1 MDKDK
6 ESTHQPRRN
15 SDRPRGHTYRQ
26 LTSDIAQPLAER
38 QEGSSHHE
46 TGISGNGNGENETE
60 RRTGDREQTREIN
73 ERRGTN
79 AYQQLPAAMAQP
91 LAVLQV
97 SGANNETSARPQT
110 ELNVDGREE
119 TAVEKQQ
126 NVREQSQDVNERRKT
141 LNPYFQLAADTAR
154 PLAELQVFGDSNTGR
169 ETSRINDSKIESEI
183 EYDQGGK
190 PEAPSKGKQKP
201 RNHYVDLAADLSR
214 PLGELRVPSI
224 SDDRASQQE
233 AGLQSQ
239 FQTTESVARQG
250 SLSEYDPNA
259 TCGSGFF
266 RDRSNGSEEWSIS
279 SQSEATESSIFP
291 RQESLPEYNPDA
303 TCGSTCRPL
312 SSYADEEMQTEG
324 ELNSW
329 GQREATESSS
339 YQESLS
345 EYNPDATCGT
355 GYWQQASAVMD
366 SFTAQESLAKNGT
379 DHSGVQSDTEGL
391 GSKETSWTG
400 DFPKSLAE
408 NDTHPSATEEED
420 GNQQKDSYYSKQD
433 GEPCTKKPKPNPEV
447 PDHLSLSSHP
457 EHFHEETGPSF
468 GSALTL
474 GQGSISE
481 MSSTMSE
488 QFKSMTT
495 EDTQENVLLND
506 GARSRDTECLSSE
519 FEHMNIDEYDGVEP
533 STVSYSSV
541 TSQTSDNVDSLKSAT
556 QESLKDIENGAS
568 YSSGFETQVHNQ
580 VPAPM
585 NENAEVAGAVSG
597 ESLTS
602 VNSIPQGARPKT
614 KVKVPKGKKNKTPK
628 QNTKNPY
635 NELAKT
641 VSADLSA
648 LNIKMDNSRSG
659 KSTGNHL
666 RDDFR
671 DQELLDGGSS
681 QAAGTSN
688 SSGNVSRS
696 EFGQVNARQQPSEE
710 QLNRPHEGNQS
721 EDWSLS
727 GDGAQLSDQRTN
739 VVSQHT
745 HATSQNKDF
754 TSQQTQTSSRRS
766 RNSPEARAAAE
777 YCRQQVQEQQKLI
790 DNMAPEL
797 QALVIEMIR
806 RDEEE
811 LGGGHVLRDVHF
823 QPPIPPREQAGTYE
837 QTNSQEASVQGAS
850 QKSGG
855 KKSKK
860 GKKKKGHYV
869 ELAGLIAPELTKLNG
884 VMNGHREEHET
895 TAANGAAGIDR
906 SDGANQGAVGHSP
919 HEENGSLQGMRHNG
933 AYSNSPGPSY
943 QGAWGGSSRGQSH
956 VQSSQ
961 PNRQRRGNGNHS
973 MGKCPRQLCRRLF
986 WPSIFV
992 QITVYVYF
1000 YICYQNEP
1008 VNGLFKE
1015 KARKHDLKRTGKE
1028 ARHYVLMPH
1037 YLMLHQNKFS
1047 GTNTL

>member
-6 ESTHQPRRN
+6 ESTHQPRKN

-38 QEGSSHHE
+38 QEGSAHHE

-60 RRTGDREQTREIN
+60 RRTGDREQTREIHG
-73 ERRGTN
+73 RRGAS
-79 AYQQLPAAMAQP
+79 AYQQLPAATAQP
-91 LAVLQV
+91 LAVRQV
-97 SGANNETSARPQT
+97 SGANNEANARPQT
-110 ELNVDGREE
+110 ELSVDGREE

-169 ETSRINDSKIESEI
+169 EASRVNDSKIESEI

-201 RNHYVDLAADLSR
+201 KNHYLDLAADLSR
-214 PLGELRVPSI
+214 TLGELRVPSI
-224 SDDRASQQE
+224 SDDRTSQQE

-239 FQTTESVARQG
+239 FQTTESVACEE

-259 TCGSGFF
+259 TCGSGFIL
-266 RDRSNGSEEWSIS
+266 DRSNEEEEWSLR
-279 SQSEATESSIFP
+279 SQNEATESSTFP
-291 RQESLPEYNPDA
+291 RLESLSEYNPDA

-329 GQREATESSS
+329 GQREASESSS

-355 GYWQQASAVMD
+355 GYWLQASAVMD

-379 DHSGVQSDTEGL
+379 DYSGVQSDTEGL

-408 NDTHPSATEEED
+408 NDTHPSATEEDD

-447 PDHLSLSSHP
+447 TDHLSLSSHP

-468 GSALTL
+468 GSALAL

-488 QFKSMTT
+488 QFKSMKT

-506 GARSRDTECLSSE
+506 GACSRDTECLSSE

-533 STVSYSSV
+533 RTGSYSSV
-541 TSQTSDNVDSLKSAT
+541 TSQTSDNVGSLKSAT
-556 QESLKDIENGAS
+556 QDSLKDIENGAS
-568 YSSGFETQVHNQ
+568 YSSGFETDVHNQ

-585 NENAEVAGAVSG
+585 NENAKVAGAVSG

-602 VNSIPQGARPKT
+602 VSSIPQGARPKT
-614 KVKVPKGKKNKTPK
+614 KVKVPREKKNKTPK
-628 QNTKNPY
+628 QNTKKPY

-641 VSADLSA
+641 VSGELSA
-648 LNIKMDNSRSG
+648 LNRKMDNSRSG
-659 KSTGNHL
+659 KCTGNHI
-666 RDDFR
+666 RDDLR

-688 SSGNVSRS
+688 SSGKVSSS

-710 QLNRPHEGNQS
+710 QLNRPNDGNQS
-721 EDWSLS
+721 EDWSLL
-727 GDGAQLSDQRTN
+727 GDGAQLSDQSSN
-739 VVSQHT
+739 VVSQRT
-745 HATSQNKDF
+745 HATSQSKAP
-754 TSQQTQTSSRRS
+754 QQTQTSSRRS

-811 LGGGHVLRDVHF
+811 LGGGHVLPDVHF
-823 QPPIPPREQAGTYE
+823 QPPIPPREQAGTCE
-837 QTNSQEASVQGAS
+837 QTNSQGAS
-850 QKSGG
+850 AQGRSQQSGG

-884 VMNGHREEHET
+884 VMNGHKEEHET
-895 TAANGAAGIDR
+895 TAANGAAGIDQ

-919 HEENGSLQGMRHNG
+919 QDENGSLQGMRHNG

-973 MGKCPRQLCRRLF
+973 MGKRPR
-986 WPSIFV
+986 
-992 QITVYVYF
+992 
-1000 YICYQNEP
+1000 
-1008 VNGLFKE
+1008 
-1015 KARKHDLKRTGKE
+1015 
-1028 ARHYVLMPH
+1028 
-1037 YLMLHQNKFS
+1037 
-1047 GTNTL
+1047 

>member
-1 MDKDK
+1 MSHNTGENQRTVRAVMDKDI
-6 ESTHQPRRN
+6 EAADETQRNRASRSGNHYHQLAR
-15 SDRPRGHTYRQ
+15 DT
-26 LTSDIAQPLAER
+26 AQALAEL
-38 QEGSSHHE
+38 QVPGASNEIISS
-46 TGISGNGNGENETE
+46 
-60 RRTGDREQTREIN
+60 N
-73 ERRGTN
+73 ERG
-79 AYQQLPAAMAQP
+79 
-91 LAVLQV
+91 
-97 SGANNETSARPQT
+97 GNESEARQR
-110 ELNVDGREE
+110 VREE
-119 TAVEKQQ
+119 TQRV
-126 NVREQSQDVNERRKT
+126 NVRRRA
-141 LNPYFQLAADTAR
+141 NHYHQQAADTGQ
-154 PLAELQVFGDSNTGR
+154 PLAELQISSASNFDSEAVNSVDGR
-169 ETSRINDSKIESEI
+169 IESESHTARDKQQI
-183 EYDQGGK
+183 S
-190 PEAPSKGKQKP
+190 AKGKRKGKK
-201 RNHYVDLAADLSR
+201 HYLEVAKGTSGALA
-214 PLGELRVPSI
+214 ELRTPCT
-224 SDDRASQQE
+224 SDDRTSQQE

-239 FQTTESVARQG
+239 FQTTESVACEE
-250 SLSEYDPNA
+250 SLTEDDPNA

-266 RDRSNGSEEWSIS
+266 RDGSNGGEEWSLG
-279 SQSEATESSIFP
+279 SQNEATESSTFP
-291 RQESLPEYNPDA
+291 RQESLCEYNPDA
-303 TCGSTCRPL
+303 TCGSTSRPL

-329 GQREATESSS
+329 GQREASESSS
-339 YQESLS
+339 YQESSS

-366 SFTAQESLAKNGT
+366 SFTGQESLSKNDT
-379 DHSGVQSDTEGL
+379 DYSGVQSDTKGL

-400 DFPKSLAE
+400 DVPKLLAE

-420 GNQQKDSYYSKQD
+420 GNKQKGSYYSKPD

-447 PDHLSLSSHP
+447 TDHLSLSSHP
-457 EHFHEETGPSF
+457 EHFHEETGPSCC
-468 GSALTL
+468 SALAF

-506 GARSRDTECLSSE
+506 GTRSRDTECLSSE

-533 STVSYSSV
+533 STGSYSSV
-541 TSQTSDNVDSLKSAT
+541 TLQTTENVDSLKSAT

-568 YSSGFETQVHNQ
+568 YSSGFETDVHNQ

-585 NENAEVAGAVSG
+585 NENAKVAGTVSG

-602 VNSIPQGARPKT
+602 VSSIPQGARPKT
-614 KVKVPKGKKNKTPK
+614 KVKVPGGKKNKTPK

-666 RDDFR
+666 RDDLR

-688 SSGNVSRS
+688 SSRNVSTS
-696 EFGQVNARQQPSEE
+696 EFGLVNARQQPSEE
-710 QLNRPHEGNQS
+710 QLNRPHDGNQS
-721 EDWSLS
+721 EDWSLL
-727 GDGAQLSDQRTN
+727 GDGAQLSDQSTN

-811 LGGGHVLRDVHF
+811 LGGGHVLHDVHF
-823 QPPIPPREQAGTYE
+823 QPPIPPREQAGTCE
-837 QTNSQEASVQGAS
+837 QTNSQGAS
-850 QKSGG
+850 AQGRSQQSGG

-895 TAANGAAGIDR
+895 AAEHEAAGIDQ
-906 SDGANQGAVGHSP
+906 SDGANQGALGNSP

-943 QGAWGGSSRGQSH
+943 QGAWGGSSRGLSH

-973 MGKCPRQLCRRLF
+973 MGKCPRQLCGRLF
-986 WPSIFV
+986 WASIFV

-1000 YICYQNEP
+1000 YICY
-1008 VNGLFKE
+1008 
-1015 KARKHDLKRTGKE
+1015 
-1028 ARHYVLMPH
+1028 M
-1037 YLMLHQNKFS
+1037 
-1047 GTNTL
+1047 

>member
-15 SDRPRGHTYRQ
+15 SDRPRGYTYGQ

-38 QEGSSHHE
+38 QEGSAHHE
-46 TGISGNGNGENETE
+46 TGNGNGNGKNETE
-60 RRTGDREQTREIN
+60 RRTGDREQTREIH
-73 ERRGTN
+73 ERRGAS

-110 ELNVDGREE
+110 ELSVDGREE
-119 TAVEKQQ
+119 TALEKQQ
-126 NVREQSQDVNERRKT
+126 NVREQSQDVDERRKT

-169 ETSRINDSKIESEI
+169 EASRINDSKIESEI
-183 EYDQGGK
+183 EYDQGK
-190 PEAPSKGKQKP
+190 QEAPSKGK
-201 RNHYVDLAADLSR
+201 HYFDLAADLSR

-224 SDDRASQQE
+224 SDDRTSQQE

-239 FQTTESVARQG
+239 FQTTESVACEE

-259 TCGSGFF
+259 TGGSGFF
-266 RDRSNGSEEWSIS
+266 LDRSNEEEEWSLR
-279 SQSEATESSIFP
+279 SQNEATESSTFP
-291 RQESLPEYNPDA
+291 RLESLSEYNPDA
-303 TCGSTCRPL
+303 TCGSTSIPI

-329 GQREATESSS
+329 GQREASESSS

-355 GYWQQASAVMD
+355 GYWQQASVVMD
-366 SFTAQESLAKNGT
+366 SFTGQESLSRNDT
-379 DHSGVQSDTEGL
+379 DYSGVQSDTKGL

-400 DFPKSLAE
+400 DVPKLLAKT
-408 NDTHPSATEEED
+408 DTHPSATEEED

-447 PDHLSLSSHP
+447 TDHLSLSSHP

-468 GSALTL
+468 GSALAL

-488 QFKSMTT
+488 QFKSMKT

-533 STVSYSSV
+533 STGSYSSV
-541 TSQTSDNVDSLKSAT
+541 TSQTTENVDSLKSAT
-556 QESLKDIENGAS
+556 QESLKVIENGAS
-568 YSSGFETQVHNQ
+568 YSSGFETHVHNQ

-602 VNSIPQGARPKT
+602 VSSIPQGARPKT
-614 KVKVPKGKKNKTPK
+614 KVKVPRGKKNKTPK

-641 VSADLSA
+641 VSGDLSA

-666 RDDFR
+666 RDDSR
-671 DQELLDGGSS
+671 DQELLDGGTS
-681 QAAGTSN
+681 QAAGSSI
-688 SSGNVSRS
+688 SSGNASS
-696 EFGQVNARQQPSEE
+696 SDFGQVNARQQPKEE
-710 QLNRPHEGNQS
+710 QLNRPNDGNQS
-721 EDWSLS
+721 EDWSLL
-727 GDGAQLSDQRTN
+727 GDGAQLSDQSTN

-777 YCRQQVQEQQKLI
+777 YCRQQVQEQQKVI

-823 QPPIPPREQAGTYE
+823 QPPIPPREQAGTSE

-895 TAANGAAGIDR
+895 TASNGAAGIDQ
-906 SDGANQGAVGHSP
+906 SDRANLGAVGHSP
-919 HEENGSLQGMRHNG
+919 HEENGSLQGTRHNG
-933 AYSNSPGPSY
+933 AYSHSPRPSY
-943 QGAWGGSSRGQSH
+943 QGAWGGSSRNQSH
-956 VQSSQ
+956 AQTSQSYQ
-961 PNRQRRGNGNHS
+961 QRRGNGNHS
-973 MGKCPRQLCRRLF
+973 MGK
-986 WPSIFV
+986 
-992 QITVYVYF
+992 
-1000 YICYQNEP
+1000 
-1008 VNGLFKE
+1008 
-1015 KARKHDLKRTGKE
+1015 
-1028 ARHYVLMPH
+1028 RHR
-1037 YLMLHQNKFS
+1037 
-1047 GTNTL
+1047 

>member
-1 MDKDK
+1 MSHNTGENQRTVRAVMDKDI
-6 ESTHQPRRN
+6 EAADETQRNRASRSGNHYHQLAR
-15 SDRPRGHTYRQ
+15 DT
-26 LTSDIAQPLAER
+26 AQALAEL
-38 QEGSSHHE
+38 QVPGASNEIISS
-46 TGISGNGNGENETE
+46 
-60 RRTGDREQTREIN
+60 N
-73 ERRGTN
+73 ERG
-79 AYQQLPAAMAQP
+79 
-91 LAVLQV
+91 
-97 SGANNETSARPQT
+97 GNESEARQR
-110 ELNVDGREE
+110 VREE
-119 TAVEKQQ
+119 TQRV
-126 NVREQSQDVNERRKT
+126 NVRRRA
-141 LNPYFQLAADTAR
+141 NHYHQQAADTGQ
-154 PLAELQVFGDSNTGR
+154 PLAELQISSASNFDSEAVNSVDGR
-169 ETSRINDSKIESEI
+169 IESESHTARDKQQI
-183 EYDQGGK
+183 S
-190 PEAPSKGKQKP
+190 AKGKRKGKK
-201 RNHYVDLAADLSR
+201 HYLEVAKGTSGALA
-214 PLGELRVPSI
+214 ELRTPCT
-224 SDDRASQQE
+224 SDDRTSQQE

-239 FQTTESVARQG
+239 FQTTESVACEE
-250 SLSEYDPNA
+250 SLTEDDPNA

-266 RDRSNGSEEWSIS
+266 RDGSNGGEEWSLG
-279 SQSEATESSIFP
+279 SQNEATESSTFP

-324 ELNSW
+324 ELNLC
-329 GQREATESSS
+329 GHREASESSS

-366 SFTAQESLAKNGT
+366 SFTGQESLSKNDT
-379 DHSGVQSDTEGL
+379 DYSSFKSDTEKIV
-391 GSKETSWTG
+391 STESCWTG
-400 DFPKSLAE
+400 ETPKPLPAE
-408 NDTHPSATEEED
+408 TDTHHSTVAEED
-420 GNQQKDSYYSKQD
+420 GSQQNNSYHSKQD

-447 PDHLSLSSHP
+447 TNHLSLSSHP
-457 EHFHEETGPSF
+457 EHFHEETGPSCC
-468 GSALTL
+468 SALAL

-488 QFKSMTT
+488 QFKAMTT

-533 STVSYSSV
+533 STGSYSSV
-541 TSQTSDNVDSLKSAT
+541 NSQTSENVDSLKSAT
-556 QESLKDIENGAS
+556 QDSLKDIENGAS

-585 NENAEVAGAVSG
+585 NENAEVAGAVSR

-602 VNSIPQGARPKT
+602 VSSIPQGARPKT
-614 KVKVPKGKKNKTPK
+614 KVKVPGGKKNKTPK

-666 RDDFR
+666 RDDLR

-688 SSGNVSRS
+688 SSRNVSTS
-696 EFGQVNARQQPSEE
+696 EFGLVNARQQPSEE
-710 QLNRPHEGNQS
+710 QLNRPHDGNQS
-721 EDWSLS
+721 EDWSLL
-727 GDGAQLSDQRTN
+727 GDGAQLSDQSTN

-837 QTNSQEASVQGAS
+837 QTNSQEASVQGPS
-850 QKSGG
+850 QNSGG

-884 VMNGHREEHET
+884 VMNGHREEHEK
-895 TAANGAAGIDR
+895 TAEHEAAGIDQ
-906 SDGANQGAVGHSP
+906 SDGANQGALGNSP

-943 QGAWGGSSRGQSH
+943 QGAWGGSSRGLSH

-973 MGKCPRQLCRRLF
+973 MGKCPRQLCGRLF
-986 WPSIFV
+986 WASIFV

-1000 YICYQNEP
+1000 YICY
-1008 VNGLFKE
+1008 
-1015 KARKHDLKRTGKE
+1015 
-1028 ARHYVLMPH
+1028 M
-1037 YLMLHQNKFS
+1037 
-1047 GTNTL
+1047 

>member
-1 MDKDK
+1 MDKDI
-6 ESTHQPRRN
+6 EAADETQRNRASRSGNHYHQLAR
-15 SDRPRGHTYRQ
+15 DT
-26 LTSDIAQPLAER
+26 AQALAEL
-38 QEGSSHHE
+38 QVPGASNEIISS
-46 TGISGNGNGENETE
+46 
-60 RRTGDREQTREIN
+60 N
-73 ERRGTN
+73 ERG
-79 AYQQLPAAMAQP
+79 
-91 LAVLQV
+91 
-97 SGANNETSARPQT
+97 GNESEARQR
-110 ELNVDGREE
+110 VREE
-119 TAVEKQQ
+119 TQRV
-126 NVREQSQDVNERRKT
+126 NVRRRA
-141 LNPYFQLAADTAR
+141 NHYHQQAADTGQ
-154 PLAELQVFGDSNTGR
+154 PLAELQISSASNFDSEAVNSVDGR
-169 ETSRINDSKIESEI
+169 IESESHTARDKQQI
-183 EYDQGGK
+183 S
-190 PEAPSKGKQKP
+190 AKGKRKGKK
-201 RNHYVDLAADLSR
+201 HYLEVAKGTSGALA
-214 PLGELRVPSI
+214 ELRTPCT
-224 SDDRASQQE
+224 SDDRTSQQE

-239 FQTTESVARQG
+239 FQTTESVACEE
-250 SLSEYDPNA
+250 SLTEDDPNA

-266 RDRSNGSEEWSIS
+266 RDGSNGGEEWSLG
-279 SQSEATESSIFP
+279 SQNEATESSTFP

-324 ELNSW
+324 ELNSC
-329 GQREATESSS
+329 GHREASESSS

-355 GYWQQASAVMD
+355 GYWQQASVVMD
-366 SFTAQESLAKNGT
+366 SFTGQESLSKNDT
-379 DHSGVQSDTEGL
+379 DYSGVQSDTKGL

-400 DFPKSLAE
+400 DVPKLLAE

-420 GNQQKDSYYSKQD
+420 GNKQKDSYYSKPD

-447 PDHLSLSSHP
+447 TDHLSLSSHP
-457 EHFHEETGPSF
+457 EHFHEETGPSCC
-468 GSALTL
+468 SALAF

-506 GARSRDTECLSSE
+506 GTRSRDTECLSSE

-533 STVSYSSV
+533 STGSYSSV
-541 TSQTSDNVDSLKSAT
+541 TLQTTENVDFLKSAT

-568 YSSGFETQVHNQ
+568 YSSGFETDVHNQ

-585 NENAEVAGAVSG
+585 NENAKVAGTVSG

-602 VNSIPQGARPKT
+602 VSSIPQGARPKT
-614 KVKVPKGKKNKTPK
+614 KVKVPGGKKNKTPK

-666 RDDFR
+666 RNDLR

-688 SSGNVSRS
+688 SSRNVSTS
-696 EFGQVNARQQPSEE
+696 EFGLVNARQQPSEE
-710 QLNRPHEGNQS
+710 QLNRPHDGNQS
-721 EDWSLS
+721 EDWSLL
-727 GDGAQLSDQRTN
+727 GDGAQLSDQSTN

-837 QTNSQEASVQGAS
+837 QTNSQEASVQGPS
-850 QKSGG
+850 QNSGG

-895 TAANGAAGIDR
+895 TAEHEAAGIDQ
-906 SDGANQGAVGHSP
+906 SDGANQGALGNSP

-943 QGAWGGSSRGQSH
+943 QGAWGGSSRGLSH

-973 MGKCPRQLCRRLF
+973 MGKCPRQLCGRLF
-986 WPSIFV
+986 WASIFV

-1000 YICYQNEP
+1000 YICY
-1008 VNGLFKE
+1008 
-1015 KARKHDLKRTGKE
+1015 
-1028 ARHYVLMPH
+1028 M
-1037 YLMLHQNKFS
+1037 
-1047 GTNTL
+1047 

>member
-15 SDRPRGHTYRQ
+15 SDRPRGYTYGQ

-38 QEGSSHHE
+38 QEGSAHHE
-46 TGISGNGNGENETE
+46 TGNGNGNGKNETE
-60 RRTGDREQTREIN
+60 RRTGDREQTREIH
-73 ERRGTN
+73 ERRGAS

-110 ELNVDGREE
+110 ELSVDGREE
-119 TAVEKQQ
+119 TALEKQQ
-126 NVREQSQDVNERRKT
+126 NVREQSQDVDERRKT

-169 ETSRINDSKIESEI
+169 EASRINDSKIESEI
-183 EYDQGGK
+183 EYDQGK
-190 PEAPSKGKQKP
+190 QEAPSKGK
-201 RNHYVDLAADLSR
+201 HYFDLAADLSR

-224 SDDRASQQE
+224 SDDRTSQQE

-239 FQTTESVARQG
+239 FQTTESVACEE

-259 TCGSGFF
+259 TGGSGFF
-266 RDRSNGSEEWSIS
+266 LDRSNEEEEWSLR
-279 SQSEATESSIFP
+279 SQNEATESSTFP
-291 RQESLPEYNPDA
+291 RLESLSEYNPDA
-303 TCGSTCRPL
+303 TCGSTSIPI

-329 GQREATESSS
+329 GQREASESSS

-355 GYWQQASAVMD
+355 GYWQQASVVMD
-366 SFTAQESLAKNGT
+366 SFTGQESLSRNDT
-379 DHSGVQSDTEGL
+379 DYSGVQSDTKGL

-400 DFPKSLAE
+400 DVPKLLAKT
-408 NDTHPSATEEED
+408 DTHPSATEEED

-447 PDHLSLSSHP
+447 TDHLSLSSHP

-468 GSALTL
+468 GSALAL

-488 QFKSMTT
+488 QFKSMKT

-533 STVSYSSV
+533 STGSYSSV
-541 TSQTSDNVDSLKSAT
+541 TSQTTENVDSLKSAT
-556 QESLKDIENGAS
+556 QESLKVIENGAS
-568 YSSGFETQVHNQ
+568 YSSGFETHVHNQ

-602 VNSIPQGARPKT
+602 VSSIPQGARPKT
-614 KVKVPKGKKNKTPK
+614 KVKVPRGKKNKTPK

-641 VSADLSA
+641 VSGDLSA

-666 RDDFR
+666 RDDSR
-671 DQELLDGGSS
+671 DQELLDGGTS
-681 QAAGTSN
+681 QAAGSSI
-688 SSGNVSRS
+688 SSGNASS
-696 EFGQVNARQQPSEE
+696 SDFGQVNARQQPKEE
-710 QLNRPHEGNQS
+710 QLNRPNDGNQS
-721 EDWSLS
+721 EDWSLL
-727 GDGAQLSDQRTN
+727 GDGAQLSDQSTN

-777 YCRQQVQEQQKLI
+777 HCRQQVQEQQKLI

-811 LGGGHVLRDVHF
+811 LGGGHVLHDVHF

-895 TAANGAAGIDR
+895 TASNGAAGIDQ
-906 SDGANQGAVGHSP
+906 SDRANLGAVGHSP
-919 HEENGSLQGMRHNG
+919 HEENGSLQGTRRNG
-933 AYSNSPGPSY
+933 AYSHSPRPSY
-943 QGAWGGSSRGQSH
+943 QGAWGGSSRDQSH
-956 VQSSQ
+956 AQTSQSYQ
-961 PNRQRRGNGNHS
+961 QRRGNGNHS
-973 MGKCPRQLCRRLF
+973 MGK
-986 WPSIFV
+986 
-992 QITVYVYF
+992 
-1000 YICYQNEP
+1000 
-1008 VNGLFKE
+1008 
-1015 KARKHDLKRTGKE
+1015 
-1028 ARHYVLMPH
+1028 RHR
-1037 YLMLHQNKFS
+1037 
-1047 GTNTL
+1047 

>member
-1 MDKDK
+1 MSHNTGENQRTVRAVMDKDI
-6 ESTHQPRRN
+6 EAADETQRNRASRSGNHYHQLAR
-15 SDRPRGHTYRQ
+15 DT
-26 LTSDIAQPLAER
+26 AQALAEL
-38 QEGSSHHE
+38 QVPGASNEIISS
-46 TGISGNGNGENETE
+46 
-60 RRTGDREQTREIN
+60 N
-73 ERRGTN
+73 ERG
-79 AYQQLPAAMAQP
+79 
-91 LAVLQV
+91 
-97 SGANNETSARPQT
+97 GNESEARQR
-110 ELNVDGREE
+110 VREE
-119 TAVEKQQ
+119 TQRV
-126 NVREQSQDVNERRKT
+126 NVRRRA
-141 LNPYFQLAADTAR
+141 NHYHQQAADTGQ
-154 PLAELQVFGDSNTGR
+154 PLAELQISSASNFDSEAVNSVDGR
-169 ETSRINDSKIESEI
+169 IESESHTARDKQQI
-183 EYDQGGK
+183 
-190 PEAPSKGKQKP
+190 PAKGKRKGKK
-201 RNHYVDLAADLSR
+201 HYLEVAKGTSGALA
-214 PLGELRVPSI
+214 ELRTPCT
-224 SDDRASQQE
+224 SDDRTSQQE

-239 FQTTESVARQG
+239 FQTTESVACEE
-250 SLSEYDPNA
+250 SLTEDDPNA

-266 RDRSNGSEEWSIS
+266 RDGSNGGEKWSLG
-279 SQSEATESSIFP
+279 SQNEATESSTFP

-329 GQREATESSS
+329 GQREASESSS

-366 SFTAQESLAKNGT
+366 SFTGQESLSKNDT
-379 DHSGVQSDTEGL
+379 DYSNFKSDTEKIV
-391 GSKETSWTG
+391 STESCWTG
-400 DFPKSLAE
+400 ETPKPLPAE
-408 NDTHPSATEEED
+408 TDTHHSTVAEED
-420 GNQQKDSYYSKQD
+420 GSQQNNSYHSKQD

-447 PDHLSLSSHP
+447 TNYLSLSSHP
-457 EHFHEETGPSF
+457 EHFHEETGPSCC
-468 GSALTL
+468 SALAL

-488 QFKSMTT
+488 QFKAMTT
-495 EDTQENVLLND
+495 EDRQENVLLND

-533 STVSYSSV
+533 STGSYSSV
-541 TSQTSDNVDSLKSAT
+541 NSQTSENVDSLKSAT
-556 QESLKDIENGAS
+556 QYSLKDIENGAS

-585 NENAEVAGAVSG
+585 KENAEVAGAVSG

-602 VNSIPQGARPKT
+602 VSSIPQGARPKT
-614 KVKVPKGKKNKTPK
+614 KVKVPGGKKNKTPK

-666 RDDFR
+666 RDDLR

-688 SSGNVSRS
+688 SSGNVSTS
-696 EFGQVNARQQPSEE
+696 EFGLVNARQQPSEE
-710 QLNRPHEGNQS
+710 QLNRPHDGNQS
-721 EDWSLS
+721 EDWSLL
-727 GDGAQLSDQRTN
+727 GDGAQLSDQSTN

-745 HATSQNKDF
+745 HA

-811 LGGGHVLRDVHF
+811 LGGGHVLPDVHF
-823 QPPIPPREQAGTYE
+823 QPPIPPREQAGTCE
-837 QTNSQEASVQGAS
+837 QTNSQGAS
-850 QKSGG
+850 AQGRSQQSGG

-895 TAANGAAGIDR
+895 TAEHEAAGIDQ
-906 SDGANQGAVGHSP
+906 SDGANQGALGNSP

-943 QGAWGGSSRGQSH
+943 QGAWGGSSRGLSH

-973 MGKCPRQLCRRLF
+973 MGKCPRQLCGRLF
-986 WPSIFV
+986 WASIFV

-1000 YICYQNEP
+1000 YICY
-1008 VNGLFKE
+1008 
-1015 KARKHDLKRTGKE
+1015 
-1028 ARHYVLMPH
+1028 M
-1037 YLMLHQNKFS
+1037 
-1047 GTNTL
+1047 

>member
-1 MDKDK
+1 MSHNTGENQRTVRAVMDKDI
-6 ESTHQPRRN
+6 EAADDTQRNRASRSGNHYHQLAR
-15 SDRPRGHTYRQ
+15 DT
-26 LTSDIAQPLAER
+26 AQALAE
-38 QEGSSHHE
+38 
-46 TGISGNGNGENETE
+46 
-60 RRTGDREQTREIN
+60 
-73 ERRGTN
+73 
-79 AYQQLPAAMAQP
+79 
-91 LAVLQV
+91 LQV
-97 SGANNETSARPQT
+97 PGASNEIISASERGGNESEARQR
-110 ELNVDGREE
+110 VREE
-119 TAVEKQQ
+119 TQRV
-126 NVREQSQDVNERRKT
+126 NVRRRA
-141 LNPYFQLAADTAR
+141 NHYHQQAADTGQ
-154 PLAELQVFGDSNTGR
+154 PLAELQISSASNFDSEAVNSVDGR
-169 ETSRINDSKIESEI
+169 IESESHTARDKQQI
-183 EYDQGGK
+183 
-190 PEAPSKGKQKP
+190 PAKGKRKP
-201 RNHYVDLAADLSR
+201 TKHYLEVAKGTSGALA
-214 PLGELRVPSI
+214 ELRAPCT
-224 SDDRASQQE
+224 SDDRTSQQE

-239 FQTTESVARQG
+239 FQTTESLACEE
-250 SLSEYDPNA
+250 SLTEYDPNA

-266 RDRSNGSEEWSIS
+266 RDGSNGGEEWSLG
-279 SQSEATESSIFP
+279 SQNEATESSTFP

-303 TCGSTCRPL
+303 TCGSTCKPL

-324 ELNSW
+324 ELNSC
-329 GQREATESSS
+329 GHREASESSS

-366 SFTAQESLAKNGT
+366 SFTGQESLSKNDT
-379 DHSGVQSDTEGL
+379 DYSSFKSDTERIV
-391 GSKETSWTG
+391 STESCWTG
-400 DFPKSLAE
+400 ETPKPLPAE
-408 NDTHPSATEEED
+408 TNTHPSTVAEED
-420 GNQQKDSYYSKQD
+420 GSQQNNSYHSKQD

-447 PDHLSLSSHP
+447 ADELSLSLHP
-457 EHFHEETGPSF
+457 EHFYEETGSGC
-468 GSALTL
+468 GSALLL

-481 MSSTMSE
+481 MSSTRSE

-495 EDTQENVLLND
+495 EDTHDNIMLN
-506 GARSRDTECLSSE
+506 GEARSRDTECLSSE

-533 STVSYSSV
+533 STGSYSSV
-541 TSQTSDNVDSLKSAT
+541 NSQTSENVDSLKSAT
-556 QESLKDIENGAS
+556 QDSLKDVENGAS

-602 VNSIPQGARPKT
+602 VSSIPQGARPKT
-614 KVKVPKGKKNKTPK
+614 KVKLPRGKKNKTPK

-659 KSTGNHL
+659 KSTGNHF
-666 RDDFR
+666 RDDLR
-671 DQELLDGGSS
+671 DQELLDGSSS
-681 QAAGTSN
+681 QAAGTN
-688 SSGNVSRS
+688 DSSGNVSSS

-710 QLNRPHEGNQS
+710 QLKRPNDGNQS
-721 EDWSLS
+721 EDWSLL
-727 GDGAQLSDQRTN
+727 GDGAQLSDQSTN

-797 QALVIEMIR
+797 QALVIEMMR

-811 LGGGHVLRDVHF
+811 LGGGHVLHDVHF
-823 QPPIPPREQAGTYE
+823 QPLIPPREQAGTYE

-895 TAANGAAGIDR
+895 TAANGAAGIDQ

-943 QGAWGGSSRGQSH
+943 QGAWEGSSRDQSH

-973 MGKCPRQLCRRLF
+973 MGKRPR
-986 WPSIFV
+986 
-992 QITVYVYF
+992 
-1000 YICYQNEP
+1000 
-1008 VNGLFKE
+1008 
-1015 KARKHDLKRTGKE
+1015 
-1028 ARHYVLMPH
+1028 
-1037 YLMLHQNKFS
+1037 
-1047 GTNTL
+1047 

>member
-1 MDKDK
+1 MDKDI
-6 ESTHQPRRN
+6 ESADEAQRNRDSRSGNHYHQ
-15 SDRPRGHTYRQ
+15 
-26 LTSDIAQPLAER
+26 LARDTVQALVELPVPGASN
-38 QEGSSHHE
+38 EIISANE
-46 TGISGNGNGENETE
+46 TGGNESET
-60 RRTGDREQTREIN
+60 RQR
-73 ERRGTN
+73 
-79 AYQQLPAAMAQP
+79 
-91 LAVLQV
+91 V
-97 SGANNETSARPQT
+97 
-110 ELNVDGREE
+110 REE
-119 TAVEKQQ
+119 TQ
-126 NVREQSQDVNERRKT
+126 RVNERRRA
-141 LNPYFQLAADTAR
+141 NHYHQLAADTAQ
-154 PLAELQVFGDSNTGR
+154 PLAELQTSSASNFDSEAVNSVDG
-169 ETSRINDSKIESEI
+169 KIESESHTARDKQEI
-183 EYDQGGK
+183 
-190 PEAPSKGKQKP
+190 PAKGKRKP
-201 RNHYVDLAADLSR
+201 KKHYLEVAEGTSGALA
-214 PLGELRVPSI
+214 ELRTPCT
-224 SDDRASQQE
+224 SDDWTSQQE

-239 FQTTESVARQG
+239 LQTTQSVACEE
-250 SLSEYDPNA
+250 SLSEYDPNS

-266 RDRSNGSEEWSIS
+266 RDRSSGGEEWSLG
-279 SQSEATESSIFP
+279 SQNEATESSTFP
-291 RQESLPEYNPDA
+291 RQESLCEHNPDA
-303 TCGSTCRPL
+303 TCGSTSRPL

-324 ELNSW
+324 EFNSC
-329 GQREATESSS
+329 GQREATESTS

-345 EYNPDATCGT
+345 EHNPDATCGT
-355 GYWQQASAVMD
+355 GYWQQASAGMD
-366 SFTAQESLAKNGT
+366 SFSAQESLAKNGT
-379 DHSGVQSDTEGL
+379 DYSGVQSDTERL

-400 DFPKSLAE
+400 DVLKPLAE
-408 NDTHPSATEEED
+408 NDTHTSATEEED
-420 GNQQKDSYYSKQD
+420 GNKQKDSYYSKPD
-433 GEPCTKKPKPNPEV
+433 GEPCTKKPKPNPEMT
-447 PDHLSLSSHP
+447 DDLSLSSHP
-457 EHFHEETGPSF
+457 EHFHEETGPSCC
-468 GSALTL
+468 SALAL

-506 GARSRDTECLSSE
+506 GARSRDAECLSSE

-533 STVSYSSV
+533 STGSYSSV
-541 TSQTSDNVDSLKSAT
+541 NSKTSENVDSLKSAT
-556 QESLKDIENGAS
+556 QESLKDIENGSS

-602 VNSIPQGARPKT
+602 VSSIPQGARPKT
-614 KVKVPKGKKNKTPK
+614 KVKVPRGKKNKTPK
-628 QNTKNPY
+628 QNTKKPY

-666 RDDFR
+666 RDDLR
-671 DQELLDGGSS
+671 DQELLDGGRS

-688 SSGNVSRS
+688 SSGNVSTS
-696 EFGQVNARQQPSEE
+696 EFGLVNARQQPSEE
-710 QLNRPHEGNQS
+710 QLNRPHDGNQS
-721 EDWSLS
+721 EDWSLL
-727 GDGAQLSDQRTN
+727 GDGAQLSDQSTN

-745 HATSQNKDF
+745 HATSQNKHF
-754 TSQQTQTSSRRS
+754 TSQQTETSSRRS

-777 YCRQQVQEQQKLI
+777 YCRQQVQEQQKLT

-797 QALVIEMIR
+797 QALVIEMMR

-823 QPPIPPREQAGTYE
+823 QPPIPPREQAGTCE
-837 QTNSQEASVQGAS
+837 QTNSQEASIQGAS

-895 TAANGAAGIDR
+895 TAAHEAAGIDQ
-906 SDGANQGAVGHSP
+906 SDGANQGALGNSP

-943 QGAWGGSSRGQSH
+943 QGAWGGSSRGLSH

-973 MGKCPRQLCRRLF
+973 MGKCPRQLCGRLF

-1000 YICYQNEP
+1000 YICY
-1008 VNGLFKE
+1008 
-1015 KARKHDLKRTGKE
+1015 
-1028 ARHYVLMPH
+1028 M
-1037 YLMLHQNKFS
+1037 
-1047 GTNTL
+1047 

>member
-38 QEGSSHHE
+38 QEGSAHHE

-60 RRTGDREQTREIN
+60 RRIGDREQTREIN
-73 ERRGTN
+73 ERRGAS

-110 ELNVDGREE
+110 ELSVDGREE
-119 TAVEKQQ
+119 TAVEKEQ

-169 ETSRINDSKIESEI
+169 EASRINDSKIESEI
-183 EYDQGGK
+183 EYDQGK
-190 PEAPSKGKQKP
+190 QKAPSKGKQKP
-201 RNHYVDLAADLSR
+201 RNHYFDLAADVSR

-224 SDDRASQQE
+224 SDDRTSQQE

-239 FQTTESVARQG
+239 FQTTDSVACEE

-259 TCGSGFF
+259 TGGSGFF
-266 RDRSNGSEEWSIS
+266 LDRSNEEEELSLR
-279 SQSEATESSIFP
+279 SQNEATESSTFP
-291 RQESLPEYNPDA
+291 RLESLSEYNPDA
-303 TCGSTCRPL
+303 TCGSTSIPL

-329 GQREATESSS
+329 DQREASESSS

-355 GYWQQASAVMD
+355 GYWQQASAGMD
-366 SFTAQESLAKNGT
+366 SFTAQESLSKNDT
-379 DHSGVQSDTEGL
+379 DYSSFNSDTEKIV
-391 GSKETSWTG
+391 SKESCWTG
-400 DFPKSLAE
+400 ETPKPLPAE
-408 NDTHPSATEEED
+408 TDTHPSTVAEED
-420 GNQQKDSYYSKQD
+420 GRQQNNSYHSKQD

-447 PDHLSLSSHP
+447 ADELSLSLHP
-457 EHFHEETGPSF
+457 EHFYEETGSAC
-468 GSALTL
+468 GSALLL

-481 MSSTMSE
+481 MSSTRSE

-495 EDTQENVLLND
+495 EDTHENVMLNG
-506 GARSRDTECLSSE
+506 GARSRDTECLRSE

-533 STVSYSSV
+533 STGSYSSV
-541 TSQTSDNVDSLKSAT
+541 NSQTSENVDSLKSAT
-556 QESLKDIENGAS
+556 QDSLKDVENGAS

-597 ESLTS
+597 ESLTLVS
-602 VNSIPQGARPKT
+602 SIPQGARPKT
-614 KVKVPKGKKNKTPK
+614 KVKLPRGKKNKTPK

-641 VSADLSA
+641 VSGELSA
-648 LNIKMDNSRSG
+648 LNRKMDNSRSG
-659 KSTGNHL
+659 KSTGNHF
-666 RDDFR
+666 RDDLR
-671 DQELLDGGSS
+671 DQELLDGSSS
-681 QAAGTSN
+681 QAAGTN
-688 SSGNVSRS
+688 DSSGNVSSS

-710 QLNRPHEGNQS
+710 QLKRPNDGDQS
-721 EDWSLS
+721 EDWSLL
-727 GDGAQLSDQRTN
+727 GDGAQLSDQSTN

-797 QALVIEMIR
+797 QALVIEMMR

-811 LGGGHVLRDVHF
+811 LGGGHVLHDVHF

-895 TAANGAAGIDR
+895 TAANGAAGIDQ

-943 QGAWGGSSRGQSH
+943 QGAWGGSSRDQSH

-973 MGKCPRQLCRRLF
+973 MGKRPR
-986 WPSIFV
+986 
-992 QITVYVYF
+992 
-1000 YICYQNEP
+1000 
-1008 VNGLFKE
+1008 
-1015 KARKHDLKRTGKE
+1015 
-1028 ARHYVLMPH
+1028 
-1037 YLMLHQNKFS
+1037 
-1047 GTNTL
+1047 

>member
-1 MDKDK
+1 MSHNTGENQRTVRAVMDKDI
-6 ESTHQPRRN
+6 EAADETQRNRASRSGNHYHQLAR
-15 SDRPRGHTYRQ
+15 DT
-26 LTSDIAQPLAER
+26 AQALAEL
-38 QEGSSHHE
+38 QVPDASNEIISS
-46 TGISGNGNGENETE
+46 
-60 RRTGDREQTREIN
+60 N
-73 ERRGTN
+73 ERG
-79 AYQQLPAAMAQP
+79 
-91 LAVLQV
+91 
-97 SGANNETSARPQT
+97 GNESEARQR
-110 ELNVDGREE
+110 VREE
-119 TAVEKQQ
+119 TQRV
-126 NVREQSQDVNERRKT
+126 NVRRRA
-141 LNPYFQLAADTAR
+141 NHYHQQAADTGQ
-154 PLAELQVFGDSNTGR
+154 PLAELQISSASNFDSEAVNSVDGR
-169 ETSRINDSKIESEI
+169 IESESHTARDKQQI
-183 EYDQGGK
+183 S
-190 PEAPSKGKQKP
+190 AKGKRKGKK
-201 RNHYVDLAADLSR
+201 HYLEVAKGTSGALA
-214 PLGELRVPSI
+214 ELRTPCT
-224 SDDRASQQE
+224 SDDWTSQQE

-239 FQTTESVARQG
+239 LQTTQSVACEE
-250 SLSEYDPNA
+250 SLSEYDLNA

-266 RDRSNGSEEWSIS
+266 RDRSNGGEEWSLG
-279 SQSEATESSIFP
+279 SQNEATESSTFP
-291 RQESLPEYNPDA
+291 RQESLCEYNPDA
-303 TCGSTCRPL
+303 TCGSTSRPL

-324 ELNSW
+324 ELNSC
-329 GQREATESSS
+329 GHREASESSS

-366 SFTAQESLAKNGT
+366 SFTGQESLSKNDT
-379 DHSGVQSDTEGL
+379 DYSSFKSDTEKIV
-391 GSKETSWTG
+391 STESCWTG
-400 DFPKSLAE
+400 ETPKPLPAE
-408 NDTHPSATEEED
+408 TDTHHSTVAEED
-420 GNQQKDSYYSKQD
+420 GSQQNNSYHSKQD

-447 PDHLSLSSHP
+447 TNHLSLSSHP
-457 EHFHEETGPSF
+457 EHFHEETGPSCC
-468 GSALTL
+468 SALAL

-488 QFKSMTT
+488 QFKAMTT
-495 EDTQENVLLND
+495 EDTQENVFLND

-533 STVSYSSV
+533 STGSYSSI
-541 TSQTSDNVDSLKSAT
+541 TLQTTENVDSLKSAT

-568 YSSGFETQVHNQ
+568 YSSGFETDVHNQ

-585 NENAEVAGAVSG
+585 NENAKVAGTVSG

-602 VNSIPQGARPKT
+602 VSSIPQGARPKT
-614 KVKVPKGKKNKTPK
+614 KVKVLGGKKNKTPK

-666 RDDFR
+666 RDDLR

-688 SSGNVSRS
+688 SSRNVSTS
-696 EFGQVNARQQPSEE
+696 EFGLVNARQQPSEE
-710 QLNRPHEGNQS
+710 QLNRPHDGNQS
-721 EDWSLS
+721 EDWSLL
-727 GDGAQLSDQRTN
+727 GDGAQLSDQSTN

-811 LGGGHVLRDVHF
+811 LGGGHVLHDVHF
-823 QPPIPPREQAGTYE
+823 QPPIPPREQAGNCE
-837 QTNSQEASVQGAS
+837 QTNSQGAS
-850 QKSGG
+850 AQGRSQQSGG

-895 TAANGAAGIDR
+895 TAEHEAAGIDQ
-906 SDGANQGAVGHSP
+906 SDGANQGALGNSP

-943 QGAWGGSSRGQSH
+943 QGAWGGSSRGLSH

-973 MGKCPRQLCRRLF
+973 MGKCPRQLCGRLF
-986 WPSIFV
+986 WASIFV

-1000 YICYQNEP
+1000 YICY
-1008 VNGLFKE
+1008 
-1015 KARKHDLKRTGKE
+1015 
-1028 ARHYVLMPH
+1028 M
-1037 YLMLHQNKFS
+1037 
-1047 GTNTL
+1047 

>member
-1 MDKDK
+1 MSHNTGENQRTVRAVMDKDI
-6 ESTHQPRRN
+6 EAADETQRNRASRSGNHYHQLAR
-15 SDRPRGHTYRQ
+15 DT
-26 LTSDIAQPLAER
+26 AQALAEL
-38 QEGSSHHE
+38 QVPGSSNE
-46 TGISGNGNGENETE
+46 IISS
-60 RRTGDREQTREIN
+60 N
-73 ERRGTN
+73 ERG
-79 AYQQLPAAMAQP
+79 
-91 LAVLQV
+91 
-97 SGANNETSARPQT
+97 GNESEARQR
-110 ELNVDGREE
+110 VREE
-119 TAVEKQQ
+119 TQRV
-126 NVREQSQDVNERRKT
+126 NVRRRA
-141 LNPYFQLAADTAR
+141 NHYHQQAADTGQ
-154 PLAELQVFGDSNTGR
+154 PLAELQISSASNFDSEAVNSVDGR
-169 ETSRINDSKIESEI
+169 IESESHTARDKQQI
-183 EYDQGGK
+183 S
-190 PEAPSKGKQKP
+190 AKGKRKGKK
-201 RNHYVDLAADLSR
+201 HYLEVAKGTSGALA
-214 PLGELRVPSI
+214 ELRTPCT
-224 SDDRASQQE
+224 SDDRTSQQE

-239 FQTTESVARQG
+239 FQTTESVACEE
-250 SLSEYDPNA
+250 SLTEDDPNA

-266 RDRSNGSEEWSIS
+266 RDGSNGGEEWSLG
-279 SQSEATESSIFP
+279 SQNEATESSTFP

-324 ELNSW
+324 ELNSC
-329 GQREATESSS
+329 GHREASESSS

-355 GYWQQASAVMD
+355 GYWQQASAGMD
-366 SFTAQESLAKNGT
+366 SFTGQESLSKNDT
-379 DHSGVQSDTEGL
+379 DYSSFKSDTEKIV
-391 GSKETSWTG
+391 STESCWTG
-400 DFPKSLAE
+400 ETPKPLPAE
-408 NDTHPSATEEED
+408 TDTHHSTVAEED
-420 GNQQKDSYYSKQD
+420 GSQQNNSYHSKQD

-447 PDHLSLSSHP
+447 TNHLSLSSHP
-457 EHFHEETGPSF
+457 EHFHEETGPSCC
-468 GSALTL
+468 SALAL

-488 QFKSMTT
+488 QFKAMTT

-533 STVSYSSV
+533 STGSYSSV
-541 TSQTSDNVDSLKSAT
+541 NSQTSENVDSLKSAT
-556 QESLKDIENGAS
+556 QDSLKDIENGAS

-585 NENAEVAGAVSG
+585 NENAEVAGAVSR
-597 ESLTS
+597 ESLTLVS
-602 VNSIPQGARPKT
+602 SIPQGARPKT
-614 KVKVPKGKKNKTPK
+614 KVKLPRGKKNKTPK

-666 RDDFR
+666 RNDLR

-688 SSGNVSRS
+688 SSRNVSTS
-696 EFGQVNARQQPSEE
+696 EFGLVNARQQPSEE
-710 QLNRPHEGNQS
+710 QLNRPHDGNQS
-721 EDWSLS
+721 EDWSLL
-727 GDGAQLSDQRTN
+727 GDGAQLSDQSTD

-797 QALVIEMIR
+797 QALVIEMMR

-811 LGGGHVLRDVHF
+811 LGGGHVLHDVHF

-837 QTNSQEASVQGAS
+837 QTNSQEASVQGPS
-850 QKSGG
+850 QNSGG

-895 TAANGAAGIDR
+895 TAEHEAAGIDQ
-906 SDGANQGAVGHSP
+906 SDGANQGALGNSP

-943 QGAWGGSSRGQSH
+943 QGAWGGASRGLSH

-973 MGKCPRQLCRRLF
+973 MGKCPRQLCGRLF
-986 WPSIFV
+986 WASIFV

-1000 YICYQNEP
+1000 YICY
-1008 VNGLFKE
+1008 
-1015 KARKHDLKRTGKE
+1015 
-1028 ARHYVLMPH
+1028 M
-1037 YLMLHQNKFS
+1037 
-1047 GTNTL
+1047 

>member
-1 MDKDK
+1 MSHNTGENQRTVRAVMDKDI
-6 ESTHQPRRN
+6 EAADETQRNRASRSGNHYHQLAR
-15 SDRPRGHTYRQ
+15 DT
-26 LTSDIAQPLAER
+26 AQALAEL
-38 QEGSSHHE
+38 QVPGASNEIISS
-46 TGISGNGNGENETE
+46 
-60 RRTGDREQTREIN
+60 N
-73 ERRGTN
+73 ERG
-79 AYQQLPAAMAQP
+79 
-91 LAVLQV
+91 
-97 SGANNETSARPQT
+97 GNESEARQR
-110 ELNVDGREE
+110 VREE
-119 TAVEKQQ
+119 TQRV
-126 NVREQSQDVNERRKT
+126 NVRRRA
-141 LNPYFQLAADTAR
+141 NHYHQQAADTGQ
-154 PLAELQVFGDSNTGR
+154 PLAELQISSASNFDSEAVNSVDGR
-169 ETSRINDSKIESEI
+169 IESESHTARDKQQI
-183 EYDQGGK
+183 S
-190 PEAPSKGKQKP
+190 AKGKRKGKK
-201 RNHYVDLAADLSR
+201 HYLEVAKGTSGALA
-214 PLGELRVPSI
+214 ELRTPCT
-224 SDDRASQQE
+224 SDDRTSQQE

-239 FQTTESVARQG
+239 FQTTESVACEE
-250 SLSEYDPNA
+250 SLTEDDPNA

-266 RDRSNGSEEWSIS
+266 RDGSNGGEEWSLG
-279 SQSEATESSIFP
+279 SQNEATESSTFP

-324 ELNSW
+324 ELNSC
-329 GQREATESSS
+329 GHREASESSS

-366 SFTAQESLAKNGT
+366 SFTGQESLSKNDT
-379 DHSGVQSDTEGL
+379 DYSNFKSDTEKIV
-391 GSKETSWTG
+391 STESCWTG
-400 DFPKSLAE
+400 ETPKPLPAE
-408 NDTHPSATEEED
+408 TDTHHSTVAEED
-420 GNQQKDSYYSKQD
+420 GSQQNNSYHSKQD

-447 PDHLSLSSHP
+447 TNHLSLSSHP
-457 EHFHEETGPSF
+457 EHFHEETGPSCC
-468 GSALTL
+468 SALAL

-488 QFKSMTT
+488 QFKAMTT
-495 EDTQENVLLND
+495 EDRQENVLLND

-533 STVSYSSV
+533 STGSYSSV
-541 TSQTSDNVDSLKSAT
+541 NSQTSENVDSLKSAT
-556 QESLKDIENGAS
+556 QYSLKDIENGAS

-585 NENAEVAGAVSG
+585 KENAEVAGAVSG

-602 VNSIPQGARPKT
+602 VSSIPQGARPKT
-614 KVKVPKGKKNKTPK
+614 KVKVPGGKKNKTPK

-666 RDDFR
+666 RDDLR

-688 SSGNVSRS
+688 SSGNVSTS
-696 EFGQVNARQQPSEE
+696 EFGLVNARQQPSEE
-710 QLNRPHEGNQS
+710 QLNRPHDGNQS
-721 EDWSLS
+721 EDWSLL
-727 GDGAQLSDQRTN
+727 GDGAQLSDQSTN

-745 HATSQNKDF
+745 HA

-850 QKSGG
+850 QNSGG

-895 TAANGAAGIDR
+895 TAEHEAAGIDQ
-906 SDGANQGAVGHSP
+906 SDGANQGALGNSP

-943 QGAWGGSSRGQSH
+943 QGAWGGSSRGLSH

-973 MGKCPRQLCRRLF
+973 MGKCPRQLCGRLF
-986 WPSIFV
+986 WASIFV

-1000 YICYQNEP
+1000 YICY
-1008 VNGLFKE
+1008 
-1015 KARKHDLKRTGKE
+1015 
-1028 ARHYVLMPH
+1028 M
-1037 YLMLHQNKFS
+1037 
-1047 GTNTL
+1047 

>member
-1 MDKDK
+1 MDKDI
-6 ESTHQPRRN
+6 ESADEAQRNRDSRSGNHYHQLAR
-15 SDRPRGHTYRQ
+15 DT
-26 LTSDIAQPLAER
+26 AQALAE
-38 QEGSSHHE
+38 
-46 TGISGNGNGENETE
+46 
-60 RRTGDREQTREIN
+60 
-73 ERRGTN
+73 
-79 AYQQLPAAMAQP
+79 
-91 LAVLQV
+91 LQV
-97 SGANNETSARPQT
+97 PGASNEIISASERGGNESEARQR
-110 ELNVDGREE
+110 VREE
-119 TAVEKQQ
+119 TQRV
-126 NVREQSQDVNERRKT
+126 NVRRRA
-141 LNPYFQLAADTAR
+141 NHYHQQAADTGQ
-154 PLAELQVFGDSNTGR
+154 PLAELQISSASNFDSEAVNSVDGR
-169 ETSRINDSKIESEI
+169 IESESHTARDKQQI
-183 EYDQGGK
+183 
-190 PEAPSKGKQKP
+190 PAKGKRKP
-201 RNHYVDLAADLSR
+201 KKHYLEVAKGTSGALA
-214 PLGELRVPSI
+214 ELRTPCT
-224 SDDRASQQE
+224 SDDWTSQQE

-239 FQTTESVARQG
+239 LQTTQSVACEE
-250 SLSEYDPNA
+250 SLSEYDLNA

-266 RDRSNGSEEWSIS
+266 RDRSNGGEEWSLG
-279 SQSEATESSIFP
+279 SQNEATESSTFP

-329 GQREATESSS
+329 GQGEASESSS
-339 YQESLS
+339 YQESSS

-355 GYWQQASAVMD
+355 GYWQQASAGMD
-366 SFTAQESLAKNGT
+366 SFTAQESLSKNDT
-379 DHSGVQSDTEGL
+379 DYSSFKSDTEKIV
-391 GSKETSWTG
+391 SKESCWTG
-400 DFPKSLAE
+400 ETPKPLPAE
-408 NDTHPSATEEED
+408 TDTHPSTVAEED
-420 GNQQKDSYYSKQD
+420 GRQQNNSYHSKQD
-433 GEPCTKKPKPNPEV
+433 GEPCNKKPKPNPEV
-447 PDHLSLSSHP
+447 TNHLSLSSHP
-457 EHFHEETGPSF
+457 EHFHEETGPSCC
-468 GSALTL
+468 SALAF

-533 STVSYSSV
+533 STGSYSSV
-541 TSQTSDNVDSLKSAT
+541 TLQTTENVDSLKSAT

-568 YSSGFETQVHNQ
+568 CSSGFETDVHNQ

-585 NENAEVAGAVSG
+585 NENAKVAGTVSG

-602 VNSIPQGARPKT
+602 VSSIPQGARPKT
-614 KVKVPKGKKNKTPK
+614 KVKVPGGKKNKTPK

-666 RDDFR
+666 RDDLR

-688 SSGNVSRS
+688 SSGNVSTS
-696 EFGQVNARQQPSEE
+696 EFGLVNARQQPSEE
-710 QLNRPHEGNQS
+710 QLNRPHDGNQS
-721 EDWSLS
+721 EDWSLL
-727 GDGAQLSDQRTN
+727 GDGAQLSDQSTN

-811 LGGGHVLRDVHF
+811 LGGGHVLHDVHF
-823 QPPIPPREQAGTYE
+823 QPPIPPREQAGTWE
-837 QTNSQEASVQGAS
+837 QTNSQGAS
-850 QKSGG
+850 AQGRSQQSGG

-895 TAANGAAGIDR
+895 TAEHEAAGIDQ
-906 SDGANQGAVGHSP
+906 SDGANQGALGNSP

-943 QGAWGGSSRGQSH
+943 QGAWGGSSRGLSH

-973 MGKCPRQLCRRLF
+973 MGKCPRQLCGRLF
-986 WPSIFV
+986 WASIFV

-1000 YICYQNEP
+1000 YICY
-1008 VNGLFKE
+1008 
-1015 KARKHDLKRTGKE
+1015 
-1028 ARHYVLMPH
+1028 M
-1037 YLMLHQNKFS
+1037 
-1047 GTNTL
+1047 

>member
-26 LTSDIAQPLAER
+26 VAADIAQPLAELH
-38 QEGSSHHE
+38 EGSAHHE
-46 TGISGNGNGENETE
+46 TRISGNGNGENETE
-60 RRTGDREQTREIN
+60 RRTGDRVQTREIH

-79 AYQQLPAAMAQP
+79 AYQQLAAAMAQP
-91 LAVLQV
+91 LAELQV
-97 SGANNETSARPQT
+97 PWANNETSAHPQT

-119 TAVEKQQ
+119 TAVEKRQ
-126 NVREQSQDVNERRKT
+126 NVREQSHDVNESRRT
-141 LNPYFQLAADTAR
+141 PNRYFQLAAETAR
-154 PLAELQVFGDSNTGR
+154 AMAEPQVFGGSNAGR
-169 ETSRINDSKIESEI
+169 EASRINDSKIESEI

-190 PEAPSKGKQKP
+190 QEAPSNGKRKP
-201 RNHYVDLAADLSR
+201 RNHYLDLAADLSR

-224 SDDRASQQE
+224 SDDRTSQQE

-239 FQTTESVARQG
+239 SQTTESVVCEEP
-250 SLSEYDPNA
+250 LSEYDPNA

-266 RDRSNGSEEWSIS
+266 LDRSNEEEEWSLR
-279 SQSEATESSIFP
+279 SQNEANESSTFP

-303 TCGSTCRPL
+303 TCGSSLPL
-312 SSYADEEMQTEG
+312 GSYADEEMQTER

-329 GQREATESSS
+329 GQREASECSS

-355 GYWQQASAVMD
+355 GYWQQASSVID
-366 SFTAQESLAKNGT
+366 SFTGQESLSKN
-379 DHSGVQSDTEGL
+379 DNDYSSFKSDTEKIV
-391 GSKETSWTG
+391 SKESCWTG
-400 DFPKSLAE
+400 ETPKPLPAE
-408 NDTHPSATEEED
+408 TDTHPSAVAEEE
-420 GNQQKDSYYSKQD
+420 GSQQNNGYHSKQD

-447 PDHLSLSSHP
+447 ADELSLSLHP
-457 EHFHEETGPSF
+457 EHFHEETGPSC
-468 GSALTL
+468 GSALL
-474 GQGSISE
+474 RGQGSISE
-481 MSSTMSE
+481 MSSTRWE
-488 QFKSMTT
+488 QVNSMTT
-495 EDTQENVLLND
+495 EDTHANVILNG
-506 GARSRDTECLSSE
+506 GARSRDTECLRSE

-533 STVSYSSV
+533 RTGFYSSV
-541 TSQTSDNVDSLKSAT
+541 TSQTSENVDSLKSDT
-556 QESLKDIENGAS
+556 QESMNDIENGAS
-568 YSSGFETQVHNQ
+568 YSSGFETHAYNQ
-580 VPAPM
+580 VPAPR
-585 NENAEVAGAVSG
+585 NENAEVAGTVSG

-602 VNSIPQGARPKT
+602 VSSIPQGARPKT
-614 KVKVPKGKKNKTPK
+614 KVKVPRGKKNKTPK

-635 NELAKT
+635 TELAKT
-641 VSADLSA
+641 VSDDLSA
-648 LNIKMDNSRSG
+648 LNRKLDDSRSG
-659 KSTGNHL
+659 KSIGNHL
-666 RDDFR
+666 RDDLR
-671 DQELLDGGSS
+671 DQELLDGGTS

-688 SSGNVSRS
+688 SSGNVSSS
-696 EFGQVNARQQPSEE
+696 EFRQVNTRQQPSEE
-710 QLNRPHEGNQS
+710 QLNRLSDGNQS
-721 EDWSLS
+721 EDWSLL
-727 GDGAQLSDQRTN
+727 GDGAQLSDQSTS

-754 TSQQTQTSSRRS
+754 TPQQTQTSSRRN

-811 LGGGHVLRDVHF
+811 LGGGHVLHDVHF

-895 TAANGAAGIDR
+895 TTVNGAAGIDQ

-919 HEENGSLQGMRHNG
+919 HEENGCLQGTRHNG
-933 AYSNSPGPSY
+933 AYSHSPRPSY
-943 QGAWGGSSRGQSH
+943 QGAWGGSSRDQSH

-961 PNRQRRGNGNHS
+961 SNRQRRGNENHS
-973 MGKCPRQLCRRLF
+973 MGKRPQ
-986 WPSIFV
+986 
-992 QITVYVYF
+992 
-1000 YICYQNEP
+1000 
-1008 VNGLFKE
+1008 
-1015 KARKHDLKRTGKE
+1015 
-1028 ARHYVLMPH
+1028 
-1037 YLMLHQNKFS
+1037 
-1047 GTNTL
+1047 

>member
-1 MDKDK
+1 MDKDI
-6 ESTHQPRRN
+6 EAADETQRNRDSRCGNHYHQLAR
-15 SDRPRGHTYRQ
+15 DT
-26 LTSDIAQPLAER
+26 AQALAE
-38 QEGSSHHE
+38 
-46 TGISGNGNGENETE
+46 
-60 RRTGDREQTREIN
+60 
-73 ERRGTN
+73 
-79 AYQQLPAAMAQP
+79 
-91 LAVLQV
+91 LQV
-97 SGANNETSARPQT
+97 PGASNEIISASERGGNESEARQR
-110 ELNVDGREE
+110 VREE
-119 TAVEKQQ
+119 TQRV
-126 NVREQSQDVNERRKT
+126 NVRRRA
-141 LNPYFQLAADTAR
+141 NHYHQQAADTGQ
-154 PLAELQVFGDSNTGR
+154 PLAELQISSASNFDSEAVNSVDGR
-169 ETSRINDSKIESEI
+169 IESESHTARDKQQI
-183 EYDQGGK
+183 
-190 PEAPSKGKQKP
+190 PAKGKRKP
-201 RNHYVDLAADLSR
+201 KKHYLEVAKGTSGALA
-214 PLGELRVPSI
+214 ELRTPCT
-224 SDDRASQQE
+224 SDDRTSQQE

-239 FQTTESVARQG
+239 FQTTESVACEE
-250 SLSEYDPNA
+250 SLTEYDPNA

-266 RDRSNGSEEWSIS
+266 RDGSNGGEEWSLG
-279 SQSEATESSIFP
+279 SQNEATESSTFP

-303 TCGSTCRPL
+303 NCGSTCRPL

-329 GQREATESSS
+329 GQREASESSS

-355 GYWQQASAVMD
+355 GYWQQASAGMD
-366 SFTAQESLAKNGT
+366 SFTAQESLSKNDT
-379 DHSGVQSDTEGL
+379 DYSSFKSDTEKIV
-391 GSKETSWTG
+391 SKESCWTG
-400 DFPKSLAE
+400 ETPKPLPAE
-408 NDTHPSATEEED
+408 TDTHPITVAEED
-420 GNQQKDSYYSKQD
+420 GRQQNNSYHSKQD

-447 PDHLSLSSHP
+447 ADELSLSLHP
-457 EHFHEETGPSF
+457 EHFYEETGSAC
-468 GSALTL
+468 GSALLL

-481 MSSTMSE
+481 MSSTRSE

-495 EDTQENVLLND
+495 EDTHDNVMLN
-506 GARSRDTECLSSE
+506 GEARSRDTECLSSE

-533 STVSYSSV
+533 STGSYSSV
-541 TSQTSDNVDSLKSAT
+541 NSQTSENVDSLKSAT
-556 QESLKDIENGAS
+556 QDSLKDIENGAS
-568 YSSGFETQVHNQ
+568 YSSGLETQVHNQ

-602 VNSIPQGARPKT
+602 VSSIPQGARPKT
-614 KVKVPKGKKNKTPK
+614 KVKLPRGKKNKTPK

-641 VSADLSA
+641 VSGELSA
-648 LNIKMDNSRSG
+648 LNRKMDNSRSG
-659 KSTGNHL
+659 KSTGNHF
-666 RDDFR
+666 RDDLR
-671 DQELLDGGSS
+671 DQELLDGSSS
-681 QAAGTSN
+681 QAAGTN
-688 SSGNVSRS
+688 DSSGNVSTS

-710 QLNRPHEGNQS
+710 QLKRPNDGNQS
-721 EDWSLS
+721 EDWSLL
-727 GDGAQLSDQRTN
+727 GDGAQLSDQSTN

-797 QALVIEMIR
+797 QALVIEMMR

-811 LGGGHVLRDVHF
+811 LGGGHVLHDVHF

-850 QKSGG
+850 QKSDG

-895 TAANGAAGIDR
+895 TAVNGAAGIDQ
-906 SDGANQGAVGHSP
+906 SDGANQGAVGHSS

-943 QGAWGGSSRGQSH
+943 QGAWGGSSRDQSH

-973 MGKCPRQLCRRLF
+973 MGKRPR
-986 WPSIFV
+986 
-992 QITVYVYF
+992 
-1000 YICYQNEP
+1000 
-1008 VNGLFKE
+1008 
-1015 KARKHDLKRTGKE
+1015 
-1028 ARHYVLMPH
+1028 
-1037 YLMLHQNKFS
+1037 
-1047 GTNTL
+1047 

>member
-1 MDKDK
+1 MDKDI
-6 ESTHQPRRN
+6 EAADETQRNRDSRSGNHYHQLAR
-15 SDRPRGHTYRQ
+15 DT
-26 LTSDIAQPLAER
+26 AQALAE
-38 QEGSSHHE
+38 
-46 TGISGNGNGENETE
+46 
-60 RRTGDREQTREIN
+60 
-73 ERRGTN
+73 
-79 AYQQLPAAMAQP
+79 
-91 LAVLQV
+91 LQV
-97 SGANNETSARPQT
+97 PGASNEIISASERGGNESEARQR
-110 ELNVDGREE
+110 VREE
-119 TAVEKQQ
+119 TQRV
-126 NVREQSQDVNERRKT
+126 NVRRRA
-141 LNPYFQLAADTAR
+141 NHYHQQAADTGQ
-154 PLAELQVFGDSNTGR
+154 PLAELQISSASNFDSEAVNSVDGR
-169 ETSRINDSKIESEI
+169 IESESHTARDKQQI
-183 EYDQGGK
+183 
-190 PEAPSKGKQKP
+190 PAKGKRKGKK
-201 RNHYVDLAADLSR
+201 HYLEVAKGTSGALA
-214 PLGELRVPSI
+214 ELRTPCT
-224 SDDRASQQE
+224 SDDRTSQQE

-239 FQTTESVARQG
+239 FQTTESVACEE
-250 SLSEYDPNA
+250 SLTEYDPNA

-266 RDRSNGSEEWSIS
+266 RDGSNGGEEWSLG
-279 SQSEATESSIFP
+279 SQNEATESSIFP

-329 GQREATESSS
+329 GQREASESSS

-366 SFTAQESLAKNGT
+366 SFTGQESLSKNDT
-379 DHSGVQSDTEGL
+379 DYSSFKSDTEKIV
-391 GSKETSWTG
+391 STESCWTG
-400 DFPKSLAE
+400 ETPKPLPAE
-408 NDTHPSATEEED
+408 TDTHPSTVAEED
-420 GNQQKDSYYSKQD
+420 GRQQNNSYHSKQD
-433 GEPCTKKPKPNPEV
+433 GEPCTKKPKPNSEV
-447 PDHLSLSSHP
+447 ADELSLSLHP
-457 EHFHEETGPSF
+457 EHFYEETGSAC
-468 GSALTL
+468 GSALLL

-481 MSSTMSE
+481 MSSTRSE

-495 EDTQENVLLND
+495 EDTHDNVMLN
-506 GARSRDTECLSSE
+506 GEARSRDTECLRSE

-533 STVSYSSV
+533 STGSYSSV
-541 TSQTSDNVDSLKSAT
+541 NSQTSENVDSLKSAT
-556 QESLKDIENGAS
+556 QDSLKDIENGAS

-585 NENAEVAGAVSG
+585 NENAEVAGAVSC

-602 VNSIPQGARPKT
+602 VSSIPQGARPKT
-614 KVKVPKGKKNKTPK
+614 KVKVPGGKKNKTPK

-641 VSADLSA
+641 VSGELSA
-648 LNIKMDNSRSG
+648 LNRKMDNSRSG
-659 KSTGNHL
+659 KSTGNHF
-666 RDDFR
+666 RDDLR
-671 DQELLDGGSS
+671 DQELLDGSSS
-681 QAAGTSN
+681 QAAGTN
-688 SSGNVSRS
+688 DSSGNVSSS

-710 QLNRPHEGNQS
+710 QLKRPIDGNQS
-721 EDWSLS
+721 EDWSLL
-727 GDGAQLSDQRTN
+727 GDGAQLSDQSTN

-895 TAANGAAGIDR
+895 TAANGAAGIDQ

-943 QGAWGGSSRGQSH
+943 QGAWGGSSRDQSH
-956 VQSSQ
+956 AQTSQSYQ
-961 PNRQRRGNGNHS
+961 PRRGNGNHS
-973 MGKCPRQLCRRLF
+973 MGKRR
-986 WPSIFV
+986 
-992 QITVYVYF
+992 
-1000 YICYQNEP
+1000 
-1008 VNGLFKE
+1008 
-1015 KARKHDLKRTGKE
+1015 R
-1028 ARHYVLMPH
+1028 
-1037 YLMLHQNKFS
+1037 
-1047 GTNTL
+1047 

>member
-1 MDKDK
+1 MSHNTGENQRTVRAVMDKDI
-6 ESTHQPRRN
+6 EAADETQRNRASRSGNHYHQLAR
-15 SDRPRGHTYRQ
+15 DT
-26 LTSDIAQPLAER
+26 AQALAEL
-38 QEGSSHHE
+38 QVPDASNEIISS
-46 TGISGNGNGENETE
+46 
-60 RRTGDREQTREIN
+60 N
-73 ERRGTN
+73 ERG
-79 AYQQLPAAMAQP
+79 
-91 LAVLQV
+91 
-97 SGANNETSARPQT
+97 GNESEARQR
-110 ELNVDGREE
+110 VREE
-119 TAVEKQQ
+119 TQRV
-126 NVREQSQDVNERRKT
+126 NVRRRA
-141 LNPYFQLAADTAR
+141 NHYHQQAADTGQ
-154 PLAELQVFGDSNTGR
+154 PLAELQISSASNFDSEAVNSVDGR
-169 ETSRINDSKIESEI
+169 IESESHTARDKQQI
-183 EYDQGGK
+183 S
-190 PEAPSKGKQKP
+190 AKGKRKGKK
-201 RNHYVDLAADLSR
+201 HYLEVAKGTSGALA
-214 PLGELRVPSI
+214 ELRTPCT
-224 SDDRASQQE
+224 SDDRTSQQE

-239 FQTTESVARQG
+239 FQTTESVACEE
-250 SLSEYDPNA
+250 SLTEDDPNA

-266 RDRSNGSEEWSIS
+266 RDGSNGGEEWSLG
-279 SQSEATESSIFP
+279 SQNEATESSTFP
-291 RQESLPEYNPDA
+291 RQESLCEYNPDA
-303 TCGSTCRPL
+303 TCGSTSRPL

-329 GQREATESSS
+329 GQREASESSS
-339 YQESLS
+339 YQESSS

-355 GYWQQASAVMD
+355 GYWQQASVVMD
-366 SFTAQESLAKNGT
+366 SFTGQESLSKNDT
-379 DHSGVQSDTEGL
+379 DYSGVQSDTKGL

-400 DFPKSLAE
+400 DVPKLLAE

-420 GNQQKDSYYSKQD
+420 GNKQKDSYYSKPD

-447 PDHLSLSSHP
+447 TDHLSLSSHP
-457 EHFHEETGPSF
+457 EHFHEETGPSCC
-468 GSALTL
+468 SALAF

-533 STVSYSSV
+533 STGSYSSV
-541 TSQTSDNVDSLKSAT
+541 NSQTSENVDSLKSVT
-556 QESLKDIENGAS
+556 QDSLKDIENGAS

-585 NENAEVAGAVSG
+585 NENAEVAGVVSR

-602 VNSIPQGARPKT
+602 VSSIPQGARPKT
-614 KVKVPKGKKNKTPK
+614 KVKVPGGKKNKTPK

-666 RDDFR
+666 RDDLR

-688 SSGNVSRS
+688 SSRNVSTS
-696 EFGQVNARQQPSEE
+696 EFGLVNARQQPSEE
-710 QLNRPHEGNQS
+710 QLNRPHDGNQS
-721 EDWSLS
+721 EDWSLL
-727 GDGAQLSDQRTN
+727 GDGAQLSDQSTN

-850 QKSGG
+850 QNSGG

-895 TAANGAAGIDR
+895 TAEHEAAGIDQ
-906 SDGANQGAVGHSP
+906 SDGANQGALGNSP

-943 QGAWGGSSRGQSH
+943 QGAWGGSSRGLSH

-973 MGKCPRQLCRRLF
+973 MGKCPRQLCGRLF
-986 WPSIFV
+986 WASIFV

-1000 YICYQNEP
+1000 YICY
-1008 VNGLFKE
+1008 
-1015 KARKHDLKRTGKE
+1015 
-1028 ARHYVLMPH
+1028 M
-1037 YLMLHQNKFS
+1037 
-1047 GTNTL
+1047 

>member
-1 MDKDK
+1 MDKDI
-6 ESTHQPRRN
+6 EAADETQRNRDSRSGNHYHQLAR
-15 SDRPRGHTYRQ
+15 DT
-26 LTSDIAQPLAER
+26 AQALAE
-38 QEGSSHHE
+38 
-46 TGISGNGNGENETE
+46 
-60 RRTGDREQTREIN
+60 
-73 ERRGTN
+73 
-79 AYQQLPAAMAQP
+79 
-91 LAVLQV
+91 LQV
-97 SGANNETSARPQT
+97 PGASNEIISASERGGNESEARQR
-110 ELNVDGREE
+110 VREE
-119 TAVEKQQ
+119 TQRV
-126 NVREQSQDVNERRKT
+126 NVRRRA
-141 LNPYFQLAADTAR
+141 NHYHQQAADTGQ
-154 PLAELQVFGDSNTGR
+154 PLAELQISSASNFDSEAVNSVDDR
-169 ETSRINDSKIESEI
+169 IESESHTARDKQQI
-183 EYDQGGK
+183 
-190 PEAPSKGKQKP
+190 PAKGKRKP
-201 RNHYVDLAADLSR
+201 KKHYLEVAKGTSGALA
-214 PLGELRVPSI
+214 ELRTPCT
-224 SDDRASQQE
+224 SDDRTSQQE

-239 FQTTESVARQG
+239 FQTTESVACEE
-250 SLSEYDPNA
+250 SLTEYDPNA

-266 RDRSNGSEEWSIS
+266 RDGSNGREEWSLG
-279 SQSEATESSIFP
+279 SQNEATESSTFP

-329 GQREATESSS
+329 GQREASESSS
-339 YQESLS
+339 YQESSS

-355 GYWQQASAVMD
+355 GYWQQASAGMD
-366 SFTAQESLAKNGT
+366 SFTAQESLSKNDT
-379 DHSGVQSDTEGL
+379 DYSSFKSDTEKIV
-391 GSKETSWTG
+391 SKESCWTG
-400 DFPKSLAE
+400 ETPKPLPAE
-408 NDTHPSATEEED
+408 TDTHPSTVAEED
-420 GNQQKDSYYSKQD
+420 GRQQNNSYHSKQD

-447 PDHLSLSSHP
+447 ADELSLSLHP
-457 EHFHEETGPSF
+457 EHFYEETGSAC
-468 GSALTL
+468 GSALLL

-481 MSSTMSE
+481 MSSTRSE

-495 EDTQENVLLND
+495 EDTHDNVMLN
-506 GARSRDTECLSSE
+506 GEARSRDTECLSSE

-533 STVSYSSV
+533 STGSYSSV
-541 TSQTSDNVDSLKSAT
+541 NSQTSENVDSLKSAT
-556 QESLKDIENGAS
+556 QDSLKDIENGAS

-602 VNSIPQGARPKT
+602 VSSIPQGARPKT
-614 KVKVPKGKKNKTPK
+614 KVKLPRGKKNKTPK

-641 VSADLSA
+641 VSGELSA
-648 LNIKMDNSRSG
+648 LNRKMDNSRSG
-659 KSTGNHL
+659 KCTGNHI
-666 RDDFR
+666 RDDLR

-688 SSGNVSRS
+688 SSGKVSSS

-710 QLNRPHEGNQS
+710 QLKRPNDGNQS
-721 EDWSLS
+721 EDWSLL
-727 GDGAQLSDQRTN
+727 GDGAQLSDQSTN

-766 RNSPEARAAAE
+766 RNSPEARAADE
-777 YCRQQVQEQQKLI
+777 FCRQQVQEQQKLI

-811 LGGGHVLRDVHF
+811 LGGGHVLPDVHF
-823 QPPIPPREQAGTYE
+823 QPPIPPREQAGTCE
-837 QTNSQEASVQGAS
+837 QTNSQGAS
-850 QKSGG
+850 AQGRSQQSGG

-895 TAANGAAGIDR
+895 TAANGAAGIDQ

-919 HEENGSLQGMRHNG
+919 QDENGSLQGMRHNG

-943 QGAWGGSSRGQSH
+943 QGAWGGSSRDQSH

-961 PNRQRRGNGNHS
+961 PNRQRRGNGNGNHS
-973 MGKCPRQLCRRLF
+973 MGKRPR
-986 WPSIFV
+986 
-992 QITVYVYF
+992 
-1000 YICYQNEP
+1000 
-1008 VNGLFKE
+1008 
-1015 KARKHDLKRTGKE
+1015 
-1028 ARHYVLMPH
+1028 
-1037 YLMLHQNKFS
+1037 
-1047 GTNTL
+1047 

>member
-1 MDKDK
+1 MDKDIEAADETQRNRDSRSGNHYHQLARDTAQALAELQVPGASNEIISANERGGN
-6 ESTHQPRRN
+6 ESEARQRVREETQRVNERSRAN
-15 SDRPRGHTYRQ
+15 YYRQ
-26 LTSDIAQPLAER
+26 QAADTAQPLAEL
-38 QEGSSHHE
+38 Q
-46 TGISGNGNGENETE
+46 ISCAGNFDSE
-60 RRTGDREQTREIN
+60 
-73 ERRGTN
+73 
-79 AYQQLPAAMAQP
+79 
-91 LAVLQV
+91 AVN
-97 SGANNETSARPQT
+97 S
-110 ELNVDGREE
+110 VDGRIESE
-119 TAVEKQQ
+119 
-126 NVREQSQDVNERRKT
+126 SH
-141 LNPYFQLAADTAR
+141 TAR
-154 PLAELQVFGDSNTGR
+154 DKQEIPAKGKRKPKKHYLEVAKGTSGALAELRTPC
-169 ETSRINDSKIESEI
+169 T
-183 EYDQGGK
+183 
-190 PEAPSKGKQKP
+190 
-201 RNHYVDLAADLSR
+201 
-214 PLGELRVPSI
+214 
-224 SDDRASQQE
+224 SDDLTSQQE
-233 AGLQSQ
+233 ARLQSQ
-239 FQTTESVARQG
+239 FQTTESITCEE

-266 RDRSNGSEEWSIS
+266 RDRSNGGEEWSLG
-279 SQSEATESSIFP
+279 SQNEATESSTFP
-291 RQESLPEYNPDA
+291 RQESFCEYNPDA
-303 TCGSTCRPL
+303 TCGSTSRPL

-339 YQESLS
+339 YQESSS
-345 EYNPDATCGT
+345 EYNPDATCGM
-355 GYWQQASAVMD
+355 GYWQQASAGMD

-379 DHSGVQSDTEGL
+379 DYSGVQSDTEGL

-400 DFPKSLAE
+400 DVPKPLAE

-420 GNQQKDSYYSKQD
+420 GNKQKDSYFSKPD
-433 GEPCTKKPKPNPEV
+433 GEPCTKKPKPNPEMT
-447 PDHLSLSSHP
+447 DHLSLSSHP
-457 EHFHEETGPSF
+457 EHFHEETRPSCC
-468 GSALTL
+468 SALAL
-474 GQGSISE
+474 SQGSISE

-533 STVSYSSV
+533 STGSYSSV
-541 TSQTSDNVDSLKSAT
+541 NSQTSENVDSLKSAT
-556 QESLKDIENGAS
+556 QDSLKDIENCAS

-602 VNSIPQGARPKT
+602 VSSIPQGARPKT
-614 KVKVPKGKKNKTPK
+614 KVKVPRGKKNKTPK

-727 GDGAQLSDQRTN
+727 GDGAQLSNQRTN

-811 LGGGHVLRDVHF
+811 LGGGHVLRDVPF
-823 QPPIPPREQAGTYE
+823 QPPIPPREQAGTCE
-837 QTNSQEASVQGAS
+837 QTNSQEASAQGRS
-850 QKSGG
+850 QQSGG

-895 TAANGAAGIDR
+895 TAANGAAGIDQ

-933 AYSNSPGPSY
+933 TYSNSPGPSY

-973 MGKCPRQLCRRLF
+973 MGKRPR
-986 WPSIFV
+986 
-992 QITVYVYF
+992 
-1000 YICYQNEP
+1000 
-1008 VNGLFKE
+1008 
-1015 KARKHDLKRTGKE
+1015 
-1028 ARHYVLMPH
+1028 
-1037 YLMLHQNKFS
+1037 
-1047 GTNTL
+1047 

>member
-1 MDKDK
+1 MDKDI
-6 ESTHQPRRN
+6 EAADETQRNRASRSGNHYHQLAR
-15 SDRPRGHTYRQ
+15 DT
-26 LTSDIAQPLAER
+26 AQALAEL
-38 QEGSSHHE
+38 QVPGASNEIISS
-46 TGISGNGNGENETE
+46 
-60 RRTGDREQTREIN
+60 N
-73 ERRGTN
+73 ERG
-79 AYQQLPAAMAQP
+79 
-91 LAVLQV
+91 
-97 SGANNETSARPQT
+97 GNESEARQR
-110 ELNVDGREE
+110 VREE
-119 TAVEKQQ
+119 TQRV
-126 NVREQSQDVNERRKT
+126 NVRRRA
-141 LNPYFQLAADTAR
+141 NHYHQQAADTGQ
-154 PLAELQVFGDSNTGR
+154 PLAELQISSASNFDSEAVNSVDGR
-169 ETSRINDSKIESEI
+169 IESESHTARDKQQI
-183 EYDQGGK
+183 
-190 PEAPSKGKQKP
+190 PAKGKRKGKK
-201 RNHYVDLAADLSR
+201 HYLEVAKGTSGALA
-214 PLGELRVPSI
+214 ELRTPCT
-224 SDDRASQQE
+224 SDDRTSQQE

-239 FQTTESVARQG
+239 FQTTESVACEE
-250 SLSEYDPNA
+250 SLTEDDPNA

-266 RDRSNGSEEWSIS
+266 RDGSNGGEEWSLG
-279 SQSEATESSIFP
+279 SQNEAAESSTFP

-324 ELNSW
+324 ELNSC
-329 GQREATESSS
+329 GHREASESSS

-366 SFTAQESLAKNGT
+366 SFTGQESLSKNDT
-379 DHSGVQSDTEGL
+379 DYSSFKSDTEKIV
-391 GSKETSWTG
+391 STESCWTG
-400 DFPKSLAE
+400 ETPKPLPAE
-408 NDTHPSATEEED
+408 TDTHHSTVAEED
-420 GNQQKDSYYSKQD
+420 GSQQNNSYHSKQD
-433 GEPCTKKPKPNPEV
+433 GEPCTKKPRPNPEV
-447 PDHLSLSSHP
+447 TNHLSLSSHP
-457 EHFHEETGPSF
+457 EHFHEEMGPSCC
-468 GSALTL
+468 SALAL

-488 QFKSMTT
+488 QFKAMTT

-533 STVSYSSV
+533 STGSYSSV
-541 TSQTSDNVDSLKSAT
+541 NSQTSENVDSLKSAI
-556 QESLKDIENGAS
+556 QDSLKDIENGAS

-585 NENAEVAGAVSG
+585 KVAGAVSG

-602 VNSIPQGARPKT
+602 VSSIPQGARPKT
-614 KVKVPKGKKNKTPK
+614 KVKVPGGKKNKTPK

-666 RDDFR
+666 RDDLR
-671 DQELLDGGSS
+671 DQELLDGGSF

-688 SSGNVSRS
+688 SSGNVSTS
-696 EFGQVNARQQPSEE
+696 EFGLVNARQQPSEE
-710 QLNRPHEGNQS
+710 QLNRPHDGNQS
-721 EDWSLS
+721 EDWSLL
-727 GDGAQLSDQRTN
+727 GDGAQLSDQSTN

-850 QKSGG
+850 QNSGG

-895 TAANGAAGIDR
+895 TAEHEAAGIDQ
-906 SDGANQGAVGHSP
+906 SDGANQGALGNSP

-943 QGAWGGSSRGQSH
+943 QGAWGGSSRGLSH

-973 MGKCPRQLCRRLF
+973 MGKCPRQLCGRLF
-986 WPSIFV
+986 WASIFV
-992 QITVYVYF
+992 PITVYVYF
-1000 YICYQNEP
+1000 YICY
-1008 VNGLFKE
+1008 
-1015 KARKHDLKRTGKE
+1015 
-1028 ARHYVLMPH
+1028 M
-1037 YLMLHQNKFS
+1037 
-1047 GTNTL
+1047 

>member
-1 MDKDK
+1 MSHNTGENQRTVRAVMDKDI
-6 ESTHQPRRN
+6 EAADETQRNRASRSGNHYHQLAR
-15 SDRPRGHTYRQ
+15 DT
-26 LTSDIAQPLAER
+26 AQALAEL
-38 QEGSSHHE
+38 QVPGASNEIISS
-46 TGISGNGNGENETE
+46 
-60 RRTGDREQTREIN
+60 N
-73 ERRGTN
+73 ERG
-79 AYQQLPAAMAQP
+79 
-91 LAVLQV
+91 
-97 SGANNETSARPQT
+97 GNESEARQR
-110 ELNVDGREE
+110 VREE
-119 TAVEKQQ
+119 TQRV
-126 NVREQSQDVNERRKT
+126 NVRRRA
-141 LNPYFQLAADTAR
+141 NHYHQQAADTGQ
-154 PLAELQVFGDSNTGR
+154 PLAELQISSASNFDSEAVNSVDGR
-169 ETSRINDSKIESEI
+169 IESESHTARDKQQI
-183 EYDQGGK
+183 
-190 PEAPSKGKQKP
+190 PAKGKRKGKK
-201 RNHYVDLAADLSR
+201 HYLEVAKGTSGALA
-214 PLGELRVPSI
+214 ELRTPCT
-224 SDDRASQQE
+224 SDDWTSQQE

-239 FQTTESVARQG
+239 LQTTQSVACEE
-250 SLSEYDPNA
+250 SLSEYDLNA

-266 RDRSNGSEEWSIS
+266 RDRSNGGEEWSLG
-279 SQSEATESSIFP
+279 SQNEATESSTFP
-291 RQESLPEYNPDA
+291 RQESLCEYNPDA
-303 TCGSTCRPL
+303 TCGSTSRPL

-329 GQREATESSS
+329 GQREASESSS
-339 YQESLS
+339 YQESSS

-366 SFTAQESLAKNGT
+366 SFTGQESLSKNDT
-379 DHSGVQSDTEGL
+379 DYSNFKSDTEKIV
-391 GSKETSWTG
+391 STESCWTG
-400 DFPKSLAE
+400 ETPKPLPAE
-408 NDTHPSATEEED
+408 TDTHHSTVAEED
-420 GNQQKDSYYSKQD
+420 GSQQNNSYHSKQD

-447 PDHLSLSSHP
+447 TNHLSLSSHP
-457 EHFHEETGPSF
+457 EHFHEETGPSCC
-468 GSALTL
+468 SALAL

-488 QFKSMTT
+488 QFKAMTT
-495 EDTQENVLLND
+495 EDRQENVLLND

-533 STVSYSSV
+533 STGSYSSV
-541 TSQTSDNVDSLKSAT
+541 NSQTSENVDSLKSAT
-556 QESLKDIENGAS
+556 QYSLKDIENGAS

-585 NENAEVAGAVSG
+585 KENAEVAGAVSG

-602 VNSIPQGARPKT
+602 VSSIPQGARPKT
-614 KVKVPKGKKNKTPK
+614 KVKVPGGKKNKTPK

-666 RDDFR
+666 RDDLR

-688 SSGNVSRS
+688 SSGNVSTS
-696 EFGQVNARQQPSEE
+696 EFGLVNARQQPSEE
-710 QLNRPHEGNQS
+710 QLNRPHDGNQS
-721 EDWSLS
+721 EDWSLL
-727 GDGAQLSDQRTN
+727 GDGAQLSDQSTN

-745 HATSQNKDF
+745 HA

-811 LGGGHVLRDVHF
+811 LGGGHVLHDVHF
-823 QPPIPPREQAGTYE
+823 QPPIPPREQAGTCE
-837 QTNSQEASVQGAS
+837 QTNSQGAS
-850 QKSGG
+850 AQGRSQQSGG

-895 TAANGAAGIDR
+895 TAEHEAAGIDQ
-906 SDGANQGAVGHSP
+906 SDGANQGALGNSP

-943 QGAWGGSSRGQSH
+943 QGAWGGSSRGLSH

-973 MGKCPRQLCRRLF
+973 MGKCPRQLCGRLF
-986 WPSIFV
+986 WASIFV

-1000 YICYQNEP
+1000 YICY
-1008 VNGLFKE
+1008 
-1015 KARKHDLKRTGKE
+1015 
-1028 ARHYVLMPH
+1028 M
-1037 YLMLHQNKFS
+1037 
-1047 GTNTL
+1047 